1 MLFYRSIYNGST
13 KIWGDN
19 TFFAYDDYATVT
31 NVTDEGVNADTKI
44 TVLDRYAPEIME
56 LNNANASTSRY
67 VVVVKDRVY
76 AACLDWN
83 AGTSKWTRPTA
94 IQVSSYAKPWAYPTL
109 VTDDTLATDG
119 TELDGYAVT
128 GAVVRGLAVLDDDIL
143 VMLDNEFFHLRGDDP
158 ITGFRFLGRQAVGCK
173 SNKSIAVGRRF
184 AIWHDGTNFVLY
196 SGGTLKP
203 ISRFLVDSTL
213 IDWTKSHS
221 AVFYKD
227 QYIFHCEYNDEW
239 ALLIY
244 DSRSEAWRIRRSDA
258 LELVGICTDSET
270 VFGVT
275 PTGNAV
281 DLFGGTADFGASSVV
296 RELFT
301 QYINMSTRGHDVAVS
316 QLVFDIVSTT
326 AVALAI
332 TVKVL
337 GAKNQTLTR
346 TLTTDTTKIRHT
358 VGMKVK
364 AEFVKIE
371 ITYTGTTPPDSI
383 HFVGFDVDSVA
394 GR

>member
-1 MLFYRSIYNGST
+1 
-13 KIWGDN
+13 
-19 TFFAYDDYATVT
+19 
-31 NVTDEGVNADTKI
+31 
-44 TVLDRYAPEIME
+44 
-56 LNNANASTSRY
+56 
-67 VVVVKDRVY
+67 
-76 AACLDWN
+76 
-83 AGTSKWTRPTA
+83 
-94 IQVSSYAKPWAYPTL
+94 
-109 VTDDTLATDG
+109 
-119 TELDGYAVT
+119 
-128 GAVVRGLAVLDDDIL
+128 
-143 VMLDNEFFHLRGDDP
+143 
-158 ITGFRFLGRQAVGCK
+158 
-173 SNKSIAVGRRF
+173 
-184 AIWHDGTNFVLY
+184 VLY

-326 AVALAI
+326 AVELAI

-358 VGMKVK
+358 VGMNVK